1 MENDNV
7 KLKIKKEIAEQ
18 GGFALILIII
28 TILIIAVIAF
38 GTISWKGQV
47 QQSQEIKNK
56 AVDDLKA
63 INENLNKYNQQIQ
76 NNLEDK
82 K

>member
-56 AVDDLKA
+56 AVDDFKA

>member
-1 MENDNV
+1 MKNFFKQE
-7 KLKIKKEIAEQ
+7 
-18 GGFALILIII
+18 GFGLIII
-28 TILIIAVIAF
+28 IIAILIIAMIAF

-47 QQSQEIKNK
+47 EQGKKIKNK

-63 INENLNKYNQQIQ
+63 INENLKKNNQQIK

-82 K
+82 N